1 MSEAHLRVGTAQR
14 EAALEV
20 LRNAAADERITFE
33 ELEARVPRA
42 LHAITRG
49 DLIAVLDDLLPAAE
63 VDHVVGGELPQG
75 SGAGYSWDDPL
86 VLEVDGWTELYV
98 AHAWEVPPF
107 LEVHASIGGVRLDF
121 SEAIP
126 RAKVID
132 LVIICVNW
140 GRTHLIVPEGWG
152 VDIASWQT
160 EVSTLQPAGR
170 PDPAEAGPAPD
181 HRPRPDGRRRLRPPA
196 QRPRPEARGEAT
208 PPQRWHAAGA
218 SPRLRAVT
226 ELAVSAQS
234 PCAAGSSRPG
244 RPRRCRPA
252 AARPAA

>member
-1 MSEAHLRVGTAQR
+1 VSEAHLRVGTAQR

-132 LVIICVNW
+132 LVISCVNW
-140 GRTHLIVPEGWG
+140 GTTHLIVPEGWG

-160 EVSTLQPAGR
+160 EVSTLQLQGVR
-170 PDPAEAGPAPD
+170 
-181 HRPRPDGRRRLRPPA
+181 
-196 QRPRPEARGEAT
+196 T
-208 PPQRWHAAGA
+208 
-218 SPRLRAVT
+218 
-226 ELAVSAQS
+226 
-234 PCAAGSSRPG
+234 
-244 RPRRCRPA
+244 RPRRGLPRIIVRGQTAGAVYVRQPNDRDRKRAAKQLLRNGGTPPA
-252 AARPAA
+252 LPRA

>member
-132 LVIICVNW
+132 LVISCVNW
-140 GRTHLIVPEGWG
+140 GTTHLIVPEGWG

-160 EVSTLQPAGR
+160 EVSTLQLQGVR
-170 PDPAEAGPAPD
+170 
-181 HRPRPDGRRRLRPPA
+181 
-196 QRPRPEARGEAT
+196 T
-208 PPQRWHAAGA
+208 
-218 SPRLRAVT
+218 
-226 ELAVSAQS
+226 
-234 PCAAGSSRPG
+234 
-244 RPRRCRPA
+244 RPRRGLPRIIVRGQTAGAVYVRQPNDRDRKRAAKQLLRNGGTPPA
-252 AARPAA
+252 LPRA

>member
-107 LEVHASIGGVRLDF
+107 LEVHSSIGGVRLDF
-121 SEAIP
+121 TDAIP
-126 RAKVID
+126 RARIID
-132 LVIICVNW
+132 LVLVVTA
-140 GRTHLIVPEGWG
+140 GTTHLIVPDGWAVDVSSLQSTVSMMSVTG
-152 VDIASWQT
+152 VRTRPKPGLPRIVVRGQT
-160 EVSTLQPAGR
+160 NGGVYVRRTNDRDRKRAAKHLAQNRGIPPEL
-170 PDPAEAGPAPD
+170 
-181 HRPRPDGRRRLRPPA
+181 PRA
-196 QRPRPEARGEAT
+196 
-208 PPQRWHAAGA
+208 
-218 SPRLRAVT
+218 
-226 ELAVSAQS
+226 
-234 PCAAGSSRPG
+234 
-244 RPRRCRPA
+244 
-252 AARPAA
+252 